1 MSTPLSDIAWLPLSV
16 VFLASLAATF
26 TDIRSFK
33 IYNALTIPL
42 LASGLLYHLGVGGF
56 GGLRASGTGVIV
68 GFAVLILPYLAGA
81 IGAGDV
87 KLLMGFGA
95 WLGVMPTAFIALAGC
110 LLTGLFAAV
119 VLMRRGGLQ
128 ALWLNAQLSWLR
140 VNTIGRHLFAE
151 NESGSVPELV
161 ADPRQRRNLI
171 PFSVML
177 VAGLVVVLTV
187 SFLLQRVS

>member
-1 MSTPLSDIAWLPLSV
+1 MSTPLSDVAWLPLSV

-26 TDIRSFK
+26 TDLRSFK
-33 IYNALTIPL
+33 IYNVLTVPL
-42 LASGLLYHLGVGGF
+42 LLSGLVYHVWLDGL
-56 GGLRASGTGVIV
+56 GGLRDSGTGVVV

-95 WLGVMPTAFIALAGC
+95 WLGVIPTAFIALAGC
-110 LLTGLFAAV
+110 LLTGLFAAI
-119 VLMRRGGLQ
+119 VLLHRGGLQ

-177 VAGLVVVLTV
+177 VAGLVIVLTL
-187 SFLLQRVS
+187 SALLQKG